1 MRKILVAI
9 VGIVLNSKVLA
20 LSLTN
25 IGEITEINS
34 YTDYGSGDVLIYFDT
49 GLNAC
54 PSGGYIS
61 PSMPGYQTALSI
73 ALTGYTAQRNVRME
87 VFTSN
92 LWSGSSSKQFCAIRR
107 IDLK

>member
-1 MRKILVAI
+1 MKKFLLIAI
-9 VGIVLNSKVLA
+9 GVMLSTQALA

-25 IGEITEINS
+25 TGTIIEINS
-34 YTDYGSGDVLIYFDT
+34 YTDYGNGDVLIYFDT
-49 GLNAC
+49 GLDAC

-61 PSMPGYQTALSI
+61 PTMPGYKTALSI
-73 ALTGYTAQRNVRME
+73 ALTGYTAERDVRME

-92 LWSGSSSKQFCAIRR
+92 LWSGTSSNKFCAIRR